1 MGYWNDSDGLD
12 GLVQE
17 RCNSSALAME
27 LRLFCTDASV
37 CLMQVEA
44 CYADMYKYDPMELA
58 IKRNNKEAIKLL
70 GKELFLNTK
79 ERVQPPE
86 SYVTRQDTG
95 RSDSELNLP
104 RPDQCLSHITLPGPG
119 GMGCSRAV
127 LNKSRTSTRGGPHSA
142 VWIKPPVHAL

>member
-1 MGYWNDSDGLD
+1 MWYWNDSDGLD

-17 RCNSSALAME
+17 RRNSSALAME

-104 RPDQCLSHITLPGPG
+104 RLSLYSLLSLSFLLTSLWLVSYCSLWLYFSPG
-119 GMGCSRAV
+119 
-127 LNKSRTSTRGGPHSA
+127 N
-142 VWIKPPVHAL
+142 